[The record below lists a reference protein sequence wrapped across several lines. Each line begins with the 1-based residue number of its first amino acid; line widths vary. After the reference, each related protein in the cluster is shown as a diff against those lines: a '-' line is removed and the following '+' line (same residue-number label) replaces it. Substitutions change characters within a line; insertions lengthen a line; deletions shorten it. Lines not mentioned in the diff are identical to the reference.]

1 MFIAHWV
8 RAYGGARLNTRV
20 AVLAAVLFVV
30 AAVFV
35 TSNAEAISDR
45 VVSEWLAAEAL
56 KLPKSRAPGE
66 TREEFEE
73 RVREVSTALVQE
85 ARQFADGKGWT
96 LTELAAAGAV
106 IWQGETLFDRRI
118 QAGEEHPIWN
128 QDHGLARCGM
138 QLHVSGIVPQEVW
151 EKLVGEGK
159 DAVHLCAQYGLRV
172 VIAQA
177 KQCGVY
183 FSQRADRRRV
193 AWMLASYASG
203 GKCAPGE
210 REWERADRWV
220 RMMAS
225 RPDHE
230 KKEHPGFRRAAP
242 GEVPHPIKTAA
253 DGIVAA
259 IGKQPEVVPG
269 YERHESVDGRL
280 FALVVERH
288 AEGKVGVSVLVKE

>member
-1 MFIAHWV
+1 
-8 RAYGGARLNTRV
+8 LNTRV
-20 AVLAAVLFVV
+20 AAVAAVLLV
-30 AAVFV
+30 AVLSPGDAH
-35 TSNAEAISDR
+35 AISDR
-45 VVSEWLAAEAL
+45 VVSEWLTTELL

-66 TREEFEE
+66 TREEFEA
-73 RVREVSTALVQE
+73 RVQEISVALVHE
-85 ARQFADGKGWT
+85 ARQFADGKGWS
-96 LTELAAAGAV
+96 LTELAAAGGV

-138 QLHVSGIVPQEVW
+138 QLHASGIVPPEVW

-172 VIAQA
+172 VVAQA

-183 FSQRADRRRV
+183 FGQRADRRRV
-193 AWMLASYASG
+193 AWMLASYGSG
-203 GKCAPGE
+203 GKCTPAE
-210 REWERADRWV
+210 RSWERADRWV

-242 GEVPHPIKTAA
+242 NEVPHPIKTAA
-253 DGIVAA
+253 DGIVAE
-259 IGKQPEVVPG
+259 IGRRPDVVPG
-269 YERHESVDGRL
+269 YERRESVDGRL

-288 AEGKVGVSVLVKE
+288 AEGKVGVSVLVRE

>member
-1 MFIAHWV
+1 MFIAQLV
-8 RAYGGARLNTRV
+8 RAYWGARRNTRV
-20 AVLAAVLFVV
+20 AAVGLVLFALFRPTNAQAMSERVV
-30 AAVFV
+30 AQ
-35 TSNAEAISDR
+35 
-45 VVSEWLAAEAL
+45 WLTTELL
-56 KLPKSRAPGE
+56 KLPKSRAPDE
-66 TREEFEE
+66 TREEFEA
-73 RVREVSTALVQE
+73 RVQEISVAIVQE

-106 IWQGETLFDRRI
+106 IWQGETMFDRRI

-151 EKLVGEGK
+151 DKLVGEGK

-172 VIAQA
+172 VVAQA

-203 GKCAPGE
+203 GKCVPKD
-210 REWERADRWV
+210 REWARADRWV
-220 RMMAS
+220 RIMAS

-242 GEVPHPIKTAA
+242 GEVPAPVRTAA
-253 DGIVAA
+253 NGIVAA
-259 IGKQPEVVPG
+259 IGKEPAVVPG

-288 AEGKVGVSVLVKE
+288 AEGKVGVSVLVQE

>member
-8 RAYGGARLNTRV
+8 RGARSNTRAV
-20 AVLAAVLFVV
+20 ALAVLLFV
-30 AAVFV
+30 AASLITV
-35 TSNAEAISDR
+35 NAEAISDR
-45 VVSEWLAAEAL
+45 VVSEWLATELL
-56 KLPKSRAPGE
+56 KLPRSRAPNE
-66 TREEFEE
+66 TREELEA
-73 RVREVSTALVQE
+73 RVQEISVALVQE
-85 ARQFADGKGWT
+85 ARQFSDGKGWS
-96 LTELAAAGAV
+96 LTELAAAGGV

-138 QLHVSGIVPQEVW
+138 QLHVSGIVPQDIW

-172 VIAQA
+172 VISQA

-183 FSQRADRRRV
+183 FGQRADRRRI

-210 REWERADRWV
+210 REWGRADRWLK
-220 RMMAS
+220 MMAS

-230 KKEHPGFRRAAP
+230 KKEHPGFRRVAP
-242 GEVPHPIKTAA
+242 SDVPNPIKTAA

-259 IGKQPEVVPG
+259 IGKQADVVPG

-288 AEGKVGVSVLVKE
+288 AEGKIGVSVLVHE

>member
-1 MFIAHWV
+1 M
-8 RAYGGARLNTRV
+8 NTRV
-20 AVLAAVLFVV
+20 AALGIALCAALLVP
-30 AAVFV
+30 
-35 TSNAEAISDR
+35 TRAEAISDH
-45 VVSEWLAAEAL
+45 VVSQWLTTELL

-66 TREEFEE
+66 TREDFEA
-73 RVREVSTALVQE
+73 RVREISIALVEE

-118 QAGEEHPIWN
+118 QVGEEHPIWN

-138 QLHVSGIVPQEVW
+138 QLHVSGIVPQDVW
-151 EKLVGEGK
+151 AKLVGEGK

-183 FSQRADRRRV
+183 FSQRADRRRI
-193 AWMLASYASG
+193 AWTFAAYGSG
-203 GKCAPGE
+203 GNCSPKDSS
-210 REWERADRWV
+210 WQRADRWV

-230 KKEHPGFRRAAP
+230 KKAHPGFRRVAP

-259 IGKQPEVVPG
+259 IGKQADVVPG

-288 AEGKVGVSVLVKE
+288 AEGKIGVSVLVRE

>member
-20 AVLAAVLFVV
+20 AVLGAVLLV
-30 AAVFV
+30 AVLVPTDAH
-35 TSNAEAISDR
+35 AISDR
-45 VVSEWLAAEAL
+45 VLTQWLTTELL
-56 KLPKSRAPGE
+56 KFPKSRSPGE
-66 TREEFEE
+66 TREEIETRVEE
-73 RVREVSTALVQE
+73 VAVALVQE
-85 ARQFADGKGWT
+85 ARQFADGKGWS
-96 LTELAAAGAV
+96 LTELAAAAGV
-106 IWQGETLFDRRI
+106 IWQGETLFDRRV

-138 QLHVSGIVPQEVW
+138 QLHVSGIVPQDVW
-151 EKLVGEGK
+151 EKLVGSGK
-159 DAVHLCAQYGLRV
+159 DSVHLCAQYGLRV

-183 FSQRADRRRV
+183 IGQRADRRRV

-203 GKCAPGE
+203 GKCAPGD
-210 REWERADRWV
+210 REWTRADLWV

-230 KKEHPGFRRAAP
+230 KKAHPGFRRVAP
-242 GEVPHPIKTAA
+242 GEVPSPIKTAA

-259 IGKQPEVVPG
+259 IGKQADVVPG
-269 YERHESVDGRL
+269 YERRESVDGRL

-288 AEGKVGVSVLVKE
+288 AEGKIGVSVLVRE

>member
-8 RAYGGARLNTRV
+8 RAYGGARSNTRV
-20 AVLAAVLFVV
+20 AALGAVLIAAVLVSV
-30 AAVFV
+30 
-35 TSNAEAISDR
+35 NAEAISDR
-45 VVSEWLAAEAL
+45 VVSEWLSAEVL
-56 KLPKSRAPGE
+56 KLPKSRSPGE
-66 TREEFEE
+66 TREEVEV
-73 RVREVSTALVQE
+73 RVRDVSVALVQE

-96 LTELAAAGAV
+96 LTELAAAGAI

-138 QLHVSGIVPQEVW
+138 QLHVSGIVPQDVW
-151 EKLVGEGK
+151 EKLVGKGK

-183 FSQRADRRRV
+183 IGQRADRRRV

-203 GKCAPGE
+203 GNCTPGD
-210 REWERADRWV
+210 RDWARADRWV

-242 GEVPHPIKTAA
+242 GEVPAPIKTAA

-259 IGKQPEVVPG
+259 IGKEPHVVPG
-269 YERHESVDGRL
+269 YERQESVNGRL

-288 AEGKVGVSVLVKE
+288 AEGKVGVSVLVRE